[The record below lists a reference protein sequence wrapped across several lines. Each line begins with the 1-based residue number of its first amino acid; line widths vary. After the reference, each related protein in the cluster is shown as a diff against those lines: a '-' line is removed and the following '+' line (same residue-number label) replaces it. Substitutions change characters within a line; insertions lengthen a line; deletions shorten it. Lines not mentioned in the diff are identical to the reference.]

1 MRVRRSF
8 MYVGGARQQPTAL
21 DLCNDGTVVF
31 GGKANVGTWT
41 VTSESRLVLSFD
53 HKGRP
58 DRMRVH
64 TFQPIPNTDGWM
76 YIDSRPKFN
85 VTLVPFASQDA
96 VPPPTPHPP
105 PESDAK
111 PMEL

>member
-8 MYVGGARQQPTAL
+8 MYVGGGSQQPRTL
-21 DLCNDGTVVF
+21 ELCNNGTVVF
-31 GGKANVGTWT
+31 EGKPHVGTWT
-41 VTSESRLVLSFD
+41 VTSDHHLVLTFD
-53 HKGRP
+53 RDGRP

-64 TFQPIPNTDGWM
+64 TFQPIANTDGWM
-76 YIDSRPKFN
+76 YIDSKPQFN

-96 VPPPTPHPP
+96 VPS